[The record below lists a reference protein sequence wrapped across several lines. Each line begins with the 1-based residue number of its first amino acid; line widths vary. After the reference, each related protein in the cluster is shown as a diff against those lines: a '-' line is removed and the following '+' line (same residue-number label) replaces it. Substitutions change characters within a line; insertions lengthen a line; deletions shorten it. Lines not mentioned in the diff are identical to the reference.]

1 MKLTNIDDILSP
13 KLKGLEMFNERE
25 LEPRAK
31 HRLEILTHA
40 EEVSR
45 SIAATCRYFGINRN
59 VFYRWQRR
67 YEEFGFD
74 SLKDRSKRPHH
85 SPDATE
91 AELVE
96 KIIHLRQ
103 NYHFRPQKIAI
114 YLTCYHQVSISC
126 SGVWRILKR

>member
-1 MKLTNIDDILSP
+1 
-13 KLKGLEMFNERE
+13 MFSERE
-25 LEPRAK
+25 LERRAR

-40 EEVSR
+40 EEVTG
-45 SIAATCRYFGINRN
+45 SIVATCRHFGISRN

-74 SLKDRSKRPHH
+74 GLKDRSKRPHH
-85 SPDATE
+85 SPNATE

-103 NYHFRPQKIAI
+103 NYHFGPQKIAM
-114 YLTCYHQVSISC
+114 YLARYHQVSISC
-126 SGVWRILKR
+126 SGVWRIL